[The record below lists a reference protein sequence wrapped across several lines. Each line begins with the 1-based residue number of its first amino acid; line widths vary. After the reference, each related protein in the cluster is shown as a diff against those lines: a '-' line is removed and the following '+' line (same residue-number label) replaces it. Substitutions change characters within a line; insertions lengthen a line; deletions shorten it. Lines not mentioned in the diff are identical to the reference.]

1 MGYNNIHDYKS
12 KDKKSKLIVD
22 IYIYL
27 ICNSTVIILFTIKN
41 SNNKSK
47 IF

>member
-22 IYIYL
+22 IYIL
-27 ICNSTVIILFTIKN
+27 FVIQ
-41 SNNKSK
+41 
-47 IF
+47 